1 MRILIPTDFSD
12 YSQAALRMASEI
24 PGISD
29 AIILHVTEGNI
40 TGKDREKLEKEC
52 SLLSSSDIKTRFRII
67 ENVKQPIGEAI
78 RDIAEEE
85 RIDTIVSGARG
96 RGKVGRYLLGSVSD
110 NLLLNVSRDLLIMQY
125 PRYVKN
131 SMYPDIF
138 DNVLIPIELSSISYE
153 ILAFVKSLNI
163 KGQITLLHVTNSAD
177 YANIRSLREQLKD
190 AADRMNNGDERYSIS
205 VLALHG
211 DRVNTILSV
220 AETLQATMILLSR
233 FGHLDY
239 LKKAKIGATVAGV
252 AARAEIPVYIRYPE
266 ITLQVQG
273 RLLDYDEFPL
283 AEVLWEKYHQQ
294 TGDPKRD
301 TISGTFAE
309 GILVSVARCRKHP
322 DGYEVDSVFTPEAY
336 RGHGFAK
343 YAMDSLIRS
352 CGDHRLFMHST
363 RALVDWY
370 SSYGFKKIPEEN
382 LPKTIRDRYAFALG
396 NLEGAGVVPMMR
408 EPGGL

>member
-78 RDIAEEE
+78 RDVAEEE
-85 RIDTIVSGARG
+85 RIDTIVIGARG
-96 RGKVGRYLLGSVSD
+96 RGKVEKYLLGSVSD

-131 SMYPDIF
+131 SMHPEIF

-153 ILAFVKSLNI
+153 ILAFVKSLNV
-163 KGQITLLHVTNSAD
+163 KGQITLLHVTDSTD

-220 AETLQATMILLSR
+220 AGTLQATMILLSR

-283 AEVLWEKYHQQ
+283 AEALWEKYHQQ

-382 LPKTIRDRYAFALG
+382 LPKTIRERYAFALG

-408 EPGGL
+408 GPGGL

>member
-52 SLLSSSDIKTRFRII
+52 SLLTSSDIKTRFRII
-67 ENVKQPIGEAI
+67 ENVKKPIGEAI
-78 RDIAEEE
+78 RDVAEEE

-110 NLLLNVSRDLLIMQY
+110 NLLLNVSHDLLIMQY
-125 PRYVKN
+125 PRYIKN
-131 SMYPDIF
+131 SMYPNIF

-163 KGQITLLHVTNSAD
+163 KGQITLLHVTDSAD

-190 AADRMNNGDERYSIS
+190 AADRMNDGDERYSIS

-220 AETLQATMILLSR
+220 AETLQATMIQ
-233 FGHLDY
+233 
-239 LKKAKIGATVAGV
+239 
-252 AARAEIPVYIRYPE
+252 YI
-266 ITLQVQG
+266 
-273 RLLDYDEFPL
+273 
-283 AEVLWEKYHQQ
+283 
-294 TGDPKRD
+294 
-301 TISGTFAE
+301 
-309 GILVSVARCRKHP
+309 
-322 DGYEVDSVFTPEAY
+322 
-336 RGHGFAK
+336 
-343 YAMDSLIRS
+343 
-352 CGDHRLFMHST
+352 
-363 RALVDWY
+363 
-370 SSYGFKKIPEEN
+370 
-382 LPKTIRDRYAFALG
+382 
-396 NLEGAGVVPMMR
+396 
-408 EPGGL
+408 

>member
-24 PGISD
+24 SGISD

-52 SLLSSSDIKTRFRII
+52 SLLTSSDIKTRFRII
-67 ENVKQPIGEAI
+67 ENVKKPIGEAI
-78 RDIAEEE
+78 RDVAEEE

-110 NLLLNVSRDLLIMQY
+110 NLLLNVSHDLLIMQY

-131 SMYPDIF
+131 SMYPNIF

-163 KGQITLLHVTNSAD
+163 KGQITLLHVTDSAD

-190 AADRMNNGDERYSIS
+190 AADRMNDGDERYSIS

-252 AARAEIPVYIRYPE
+252 AAKAEIPVYIRYPD

-301 TISGTFAE
+301 TISGAFAE
-309 GILVSVARCRKHP
+309 GILVSVARCRRHP
-322 DGYEVDSVFTPEAY
+322 DGNEVDSVFTPEAY

-343 YAMDSLIRS
+343 YAMDALIRS
-352 CGDHRLFMHST
+352 CGDHRLCMHST
-363 RALVDWY
+363 RALVNWY
-370 SSYGFKKIPEEN
+370 SSYGFVKIPEEK
-382 LPKTIRDRYAFALG
+382 LPKSIRDRYAFAHG
-396 NLEGAGVVPMMR
+396 NLEGAEVVPMMR